1 MEIARRGFIGA
12 GAAFAAVSAMRA
24 WGVPTSGRIAR
35 IGHMTDT
42 HVVGNEASFDRVR
55 AALRLF
61 RDKGVD
67 MIINNGDIADRHIPA
82 AYRLYR
88 KFTNEVFPDAATRPR
103 EVFAYAWHDQCGHS
117 GVTHAKVDDYMA
129 AFENVRRE
137 LQASDPV
144 VCDFVWKGLPFI
156 VMSEYTGSPG
166 FPTWDEYE
174 ATVARVCAANPGKP
188 VFVVDHV
195 PPAGTTY
202 HCWFWGNTN
211 CRRILNKFPQVVS
224 LSGHVHGSLANERH
238 IWQGEFTAINAG
250 CLQLWDGFLPGSRT
264 NRQNNKKSYA
274 VLVIDVYADRLV
286 AYRHDVRDGAEVGP
300 AWVVPFPF
308 ASKSAPY
315 RAGEHAKKFPVPQ
328 FAPDAQL
335 ALAAKGSPLEGYDL
349 TIPETMTDGKVP
361 YNYRVRIERQEK
373 SGEWKAFARD
383 DLMAEW
389 WVRPSD
395 RKGKL
400 VHFLHSGFFAEGG
413 KFRIAVMPMDFF
425 YREGKM
431 LFADV
436 PAAANLRTV
445 WESVDP
451 MKEMRYYEGGKPLE
465 PDADG
470 WVSPKTV
477 HGQFRFPKGAL
488 KGAVRDGLNQFL
500 VDIETD
506 QNDGDW
512 HAWGVGLRGGGC
524 GNLSFFQTPVGR
536 PGVLTYVLPFRIPRD
551 KEFSGDCELS
561 FFFRPEIKGNRFAI
575 RRLRL
580 MV

>member
-1 MEIARRGFIGA
+1 MEIDRRGFIGA
-12 GAAFAAVSAMRA
+12 GAAFAAVGAMRA
-24 WGVPTSGRIAR
+24 WGVPASGRIAR

-42 HVVGNEASFDRVR
+42 HVVGNEECFDRVR

-67 MIINNGDIADRHIPA
+67 MIINNGDIADRHISE

-103 EVFAYAWHDQCGHS
+103 EVFAYAWHDQ
-117 GVTHAKVDDYMA
+117 HAHQRSTGADPKDYMA
-129 AFENVRRE
+129 AFENVRKE

-156 VMSEYTGSPG
+156 VMSEFTGSPG
-166 FPTWDEYE
+166 FPTWEEYE
-174 ATVARVCAANPGKP
+174 TTVERVCAANPGKP

-202 HCWFWGNTN
+202 HCWFWGNVN
-211 CRRILNKFPQVVS
+211 CRRILNRFPQVVS

-250 CLQLWDGFLPGSRT
+250 CLQVWDGFLPGSQT
-264 NRQNNKKSYA
+264 NRGNNKKSYA
-274 VLVIDVYADRLV
+274 VLVLDVYPDRLV
-286 AYRHDVRDGAEVGP
+286 AYRYDVRDGAEVGP

-308 ASKSAPY
+308 VAKSAPY
-315 RAGEHAKKFPVPQ
+315 RAGEHEKRFTVPQ
-328 FAPDAQL
+328 FARGAKL
-335 ALAAKGSPLEGYDL
+335 VLAAKGTPLEGYVL
-349 TIPETMTDGKVP
+349 TIPETMADGTIP

-373 SGEWKAFARD
+373 SGEWKTFARD

-389 WVRPSD
+389 WKRPSERD
-395 RKGKL
+395 GKI
-400 VHFLHSGFFAEGG
+400 VHFLHSGFFAEGD
-413 KFRIAVMPMDFF
+413 KFRIAVTPMDFF
-425 YREGKM
+425 YREGRAIY
-431 LFADV
+431 ADV
-436 PAAANLRTV
+436 PAGAKLKTI
-445 WESVDP
+445 WECAEP
-451 MKEMRYYEGGKPLE
+451 MKEMRYFEGGKPLE
-465 PDADG
+465 PDGDG
-470 WVSPKTV
+470 WVAPKTM
-477 HGQFRFPKGAL
+477 HGQFRFPKEAL

-512 HAWGVGLRGGGC
+512 HAWAVTLRGGGC
-524 GNLSFFQTPVGR
+524 GNLSRFLTPVGK
-536 PGVLTYVLPFRIPRD
+536 PGALTYVMPFKLPD
-551 KEFSGDCELS
+551 GKGFSGSCELS

-575 RRLRL
+575 RRFRL
-580 MV
+580 LV

>member
-1 MEIARRGFIGA
+1 MEIDRRGFIGA
-12 GAAFAAVSAMRA
+12 GAAFAAVGAMRA
-24 WGVPTSGRIAR
+24 WGVPASGRIAR

-42 HVVGNEASFDRVR
+42 HVVGNEACFDRVK

-67 MIINNGDIADRHIPA
+67 MIINNGDIADRHIPE

-88 KFTNEVFPDAATRPR
+88 KFTNEVFPDASTRPR

-129 AFENVRRE
+129 AFENVRKE

-144 VCDFVWKGLPFI
+144 VCDFVWKGLPFV

-202 HCWFWGNTN
+202 HCWFWGNVN

-250 CLQLWDGFLPGSRT
+250 CLQVWDGFLPGSRT
-264 NRQNNKKSYA
+264 NRANDKKSYA

-315 RAGEHAKKFPVPQ
+315 RAGEHEKRFAVPQ
-328 FAPDAQL
+328 FAQDAKL
-335 ALAAKGSPLEGYDL
+335 TLAAKGSPLEGYDL
-349 TIPETMTDGKVP
+349 TIPEAMADGKIP
-361 YNYRVRIERQEK
+361 YNYRVRIERQGK
-373 SGEWKAFARD
+373 SGEWKTVARD
-383 DLMAEW
+383 DVMAEW
-389 WVRPSD
+389 WIRPSD

-400 VHFLHSGFFAEGG
+400 VHFLHSGFFAEGE
-413 KFRIAVMPMDFF
+413 KFRIAVTPMDFF
-425 YREGKM
+425 YREGNM

-451 MKEMRYYEGGKPLE
+451 MKEMSYYEGGKPLE
-465 PDADG
+465 PDAEG
-470 WVSPKTV
+470 FVSPQTV
-477 HGQFRFPKGAL
+477 HGQFRFPKGAF
-488 KGAVRDGLNQFL
+488 KCARRDGLNQLL

-512 HAWGVGLRGGGC
+512 HAWGVKLRGGGC
-524 GNLSFFQTPVGR
+524 SSFFQTPVGR
-536 PGVLTYVLPFRIPRD
+536 PGTLTYVMPFKVPEG
-551 KEFSGDCELS
+551 KEFAGDCELS